1 MCQNKKSMAI
11 DTTAF
16 QQEYEQLQKQLLD
29 LSALSPAEQGRLF
42 KRQGELKEI
51 LEMAERSQKVEAEIA
66 EHQGA
71 LKGTDPEL
79 SQLAAEEL
87 PKLEAAYQQLQ
98 AKLKELTISRDP
110 ADDRDAI
117 VEIRAG
123 AGGDEAAIFAG
134 NLFRMYSHFAEKMG
148 WKTEIMNSSTSGE
161 GEGFKE
167 IIFQISGP
175 GVFGMLRWE
184 SGVHRVQRVP
194 TTEAKGRVHTSTATA
209 AVLPVAEE
217 VELEIKPEDLR
228 IDVFRSSG
236 HGGQSVNTTDSAV
249 RITHLPSGLVV
260 TCQDEKS
267 QAKNKAKALAV
278 LRARL
283 LDLEQTRQHRERG
296 DVRRQQIGTGDRSEK
311 IRTYNF
317 PQDRITDHR
326 IGESWHNIASVLDGN
341 LMPIVKAL
349 QAAAQK
355 Q

>member
-1 MCQNKKSMAI
+1 MNQQYPNLDQLNKERS
-11 DTTAF
+11 DLTAR
-16 QQEYEQLQKQLLD
+16 LN
-29 LSALSPAEQGRLF
+29 AMPAAEQGAVYKRL
-42 KRQGELKEI
+42 GEIQEIFDTHDALADLEKKI
-51 LEMAERSQKVEAEIA
+51 LEHEELAKSDDLEI
-66 EHQGA
+66 
-71 LKGTDPEL
+71 
-79 SQLAAEEL
+79 SSLAREEL
-87 PKLEAAYQQLQ
+87 PSLIKKKREVEARFVEYITP
-98 AKLKELTISRDP
+98 KDP

-123 AGGDEAAIFAG
+123 AGGDEAAMFAG
-134 NLFRMYSHFAEKMG
+134 DLFRMYSRFAEKMG
-148 WKTEIMNSSTSGE
+148 WKTEIMNSSPSSE

-167 IIFQISGP
+167 IIFQIEGA

-194 TTEAKGRVHTSTATA
+194 VTEAKGRVHTSTATV

-341 LMPIVKAL
+341 LMPIIKAL
-349 QAAAQK
+349 QAATQK